1 MKKIFLA
8 LIATATLVVAKQS
21 DFNENELQ
29 SKCDNNDASACA
41 NLGRAYYF
49 GENIKQDYKKASEL
63 YLKAC
68 DLKHGKSCHNLGILY
83 EKGEGVQQSYQK
95 ADQFYSKACDLEVP
109 KDVTILELHTI

>member
-41 NLGRAYYF
+41 NLGSAYYF
-49 GENIKQDYKKASEL
+49 GENIKQDYKKQAS
-63 YLKAC
+63 YILKLA
-68 DLKHGKSCHNLGILY
+68 I
-83 EKGEGVQQSYQK
+83 
-95 ADQFYSKACDLEVP
+95 
-109 KDVTILELHTI
+109 